1 MRLNKG
7 KQAVE
12 VGILTG
18 GNKKLTTI
26 YFEQDKWS
34 KNKYFWVQIIDLWK
48 SRHEYHVV
56 VLFSS
61 LSPQLR
67 MCSEKVSKFLQQ
79 ALQ

>member
-7 KQAVE
+7 KQAVG

-26 YFEQDKWS
+26 YFEQ
-34 KNKYFWVQIIDLWK
+34 NKPRKINTLEYKLSLSE

-56 VLFSS
+56 ML
-61 LSPQLR
+61 LPEILY
-67 MCSEKVSKFLQQ
+67 SES
-79 ALQ
+79 